1 MVFVS
6 SRDGDYALF
15 GVDAGDTHEWR
26 LTKEKGDP
34 STPSGL
40 FFQLQPA
47 WSPNGRSLAFA
58 SKRDG
63 RFHVYVMPSEG
74 GDARRLTSGRE
85 DDTRPTWSPDGK
97 RIAFARDGELYAVA
111 VAGGTPQRLT
121 REPGGDAADPAW
133 SPDGR
138 LIAYDYR
145 APGFST
151 REVWVV
157 DADGGNPRRVTN
169 LRHESGRPSWGPD
182 GKRIA
187 FQSNARGA
195 HFEIYT
201 IGLDG
206 KGLSIQTTSDTDTI
220 DPDWS
225 PRGGRIAFSRDGS
238 IQAVDRAGNA
248 EQLTSGKNDSSP
260 AWRP

>member
-15 GVDAGDTHEWR
+15 GVDAGDKHEWR

-34 STPSGL
+34 STPAGL

-47 WSPNGRSLAFA
+47 WSPNGRSIAFA

-63 RFHVYVMPSEG
+63 RFHVYVMAAEG
-74 GDARRLTSGRE
+74 GEARRLTSGPE
-85 DDTRPTWSPDGK
+85 DDTRPSWSPDGR
-97 RIAFARDGELYAVA
+97 RIAFARAGELYSIP
-111 VAGGTPQRLT
+111 AGGGKPHRIT
-121 REPGGDAADPAW
+121 RELGGDAGDPAW
-133 SPDGR
+133 SPDGK

-157 DADGGNPRRVTN
+157 DPDGSRPREVTR
-169 LRHESGRPSWGPD
+169 LKQESGLPSWSPD

-187 FQSNARGA
+187 FQSNARGR

-201 IGLDG
+201 IGVDG
-206 KGLSIQTTSDTDTI
+206 RGLSIRTASGSDTI
-220 DPDWS
+220 DPAWS
-225 PRGGRIAFSRDGS
+225 PGGGLIAFSRDGS
-238 IQAVDRAGNA
+238 IQAVDRAGNS
-248 EQLTSGKNDSSP
+248 EQLTSGKNDAGP